1 MSFYLI
7 KEREKQRL
15 RRLLPLKELGL
26 IITGKQW
33 FPLTKSNNSKR
44 WDRIT
49 STPWI
54 SFSPRKLCFLVYLL
68 INFGLW
74 TDAEAKGNILN
85 GSLGR
90 PRVHPSNSFHVDGWE
105 FLGNVGIDDAMLSY
119 GSWYFGL
126 VQTSWMLIINFWVK
140 SLVDILWNISRI
152 ANIMLA
158 NMSTYVYV
166 KYKYTRI
173 YRYLHLFLRCM
184 KPNAR
189 LFSYEKI
196 CLHLHGT
203 GRNKRTIA

>member
-26 IITGKQW
+26 IVTDEQW
-33 FPLTKSNNSKR
+33 FLLTESNNSKR
-44 WDRIT
+44 YDRIT

-54 SFSPRKLCFLVYLL
+54 SFSPRKLCFLVYLP

-74 TDAEAKGNILN
+74 TDSEAKGNILN

-90 PRVHPSNSFHVDGWE
+90 PRVHPSNSFHVDGWG

-166 KYKYTRI
+166 KYKSTWI
-173 YRYLHLFLRCM
+173 YRYLHLFFRCM
-184 KPNAR
+184 KPNVHHFFIWKNMFALAGYR
-189 LFSYEKI
+189 K
-196 CLHLHGT
+196 
-203 GRNKRTIA
+203 K